1 MNLSSHQLSVSQT
14 SLLAKGL
21 NFAPSPASVPTGQM
35 VSLMESV
42 LKNIPTGEADKIR
55 LRTIYLLS
63 DYRPTKS
70 NLSVAE
76 QQALKKLKKNKRRHC
91 LLSPQSPDSGRGML
105 MTPALFLRRKKSIDS
120 MSILNE

>member
-1 MNLSSHQLSVSQT
+1 M
-14 SLLAKGL
+14 

-63 DYRPTKS
+63 DYCPTKS
-70 NLSVAE
+70 NLSVVE
-76 QQALKKLKKNKRRHC
+76 EQALKKLKKNDN
-91 LLSPQSPDSGRGML
+91 LLILPADIGHATIVMDHEKYDDKLSTML
-105 MTPALFLRRKKSIDS
+105 ADTATYEKLKGDLAWKDV
-120 MSILNE
+120 